1 MKKKF
6 ELPELDYKVVAD
18 LIVPVIGPFVQAGI
32 WYGFSKID
40 KNAALMNKL
49 IAVGEVIPAIDL
61 GLPKGVTLAALYDT
75 VDDTLELLLELIK
88 GIKEIPSAVEDAVK
102 DFIKAAKPTLP
113 SFSDLTD
120 DAFPDL
126 ESKQKFLAD
135 YNECLAGYT
144 RDIPTLARNEI
155 TKQAYLLSCL
165 TQKGYGRQLLAP
177 ILGIIG

>member
-40 KNAALMNKL
+40 KKAALMNKL

-75 VDDTLELLLELIK
+75 VDDTLELLQSFIK
-88 GIKEIPSAVEDAVK
+88 SIKEIPSSVEEAVDKFIAAVK
-102 DFIKAAKPTLP
+102 PSSFEERVNQLVDDPTERAQIL
-113 SFSDLTD
+113 SYYQDCLYG
-120 DAFPDL
+120 
-126 ESKQKFLAD
+126 
-135 YNECLAGYT
+135 YN
-144 RDIPTLARNEI
+144 RDIPTLAKNDI
-155 TKQAYLLSCL
+155 TKNTYIASCMA
-165 TQKGYGRQLLAP
+165 QKGYATAALKE
-177 ILGIIG
+177 ILGIG

>member
-40 KNAALMNKL
+40 KKAALMNKL

-88 GIKEIPSAVEDAVK
+88 GIKEIPSAVENAVK
-102 DFIKAAKPTLP
+102 DFIKAAKPTIPTLN
-113 SFSDLTD
+113 DLTD
-120 DAFPDL
+120 AAFPDL
-126 ESKQKFLAD
+126 ESKQQFLAD
-135 YNECLAGYT
+135 YNDCLAGYE
-144 RDIPTLARNEI
+144 RDIPTLAKNEI

-165 TQKGYGRQLLAP
+165 SQKGYARQLLSG
-177 ILGIIG
+177 ILG